1 MLLLSRVCAEFRDRA
16 GAVLFAV
23 TPETRL
29 TFQEAPEAIRQDPL
43 FRMLLN
49 DHSIEVTEDKNKKK
63 ALENDPV
70 APLPETPEKP
80 EKPEKPEPADKP
92 VKPARAP
99 EKKT

>member
-1 MLLLSRVCAEFRDRA
+1 MLLLSRVCAEFLDRN

-29 TFQEAPEAIRQDPL
+29 TFQEAPESIRQDPL

-70 APLPETPEKP
+70 APLPEVP

>member
-1 MLLLSRVCAEFRDRA
+1 MLLLSRVCAEFRDRT

-29 TFQEAPEAIRQDPL
+29 TFQEAPESIRQDPL
-43 FRMLLN
+43 FGMLLS

-63 ALENDPV
+63 ALENDPA
-70 APLPETPEKP
+70 APLPEVP

-99 EKKT
+99 EKKA

>member
-1 MLLLSRVCAEFRDRA
+1 MLLLSRVCAEFRDRT

-29 TFQEAPEAIRQDPL
+29 TFQEAPESIRQDPL
-43 FRMLLN
+43 FGMLLG

-63 ALENDPV
+63 ALEYDPV
-70 APLPETPEKP
+70 VSLPEVP

-99 EKKT
+99 EKKA

>member
-1 MLLLSRVCAEFRDRA
+1 MLLLSRVCAEFRDRT

-29 TFQEAPEAIRQDPL
+29 TFQEAPESIRQDPL
-43 FRMLLN
+43 FGMLLS

-63 ALENDPV
+63 RLENDPA
-70 APLPETPEKP
+70 APLPEVP

-99 EKKT
+99 EKKA

>member
-1 MLLLSRVCAEFRDRA
+1 MLLLSRVCAEFLDRN

-43 FRMLLN
+43 FGMLLN

-63 ALENDPV
+63 ALENDPLISV
-70 APLPETPEKP
+70 PEA
-80 EKPEKPEPADKP
+80 PEKPEPADKP

-99 EKKT
+99 EKKA

>member
-1 MLLLSRVCAEFRDRA
+1 MLLLSRVCAEFRDRT

-29 TFQEAPEAIRQDPL
+29 TFQEAPESIRQDPL
-43 FRMLLN
+43 FGMLLN
-49 DHSIEVTEDKNKKK
+49 DHSIEVTEDKNKRK
-63 ALENDPV
+63 AVENDPV
-70 APLPETPEKP
+70 APLPEVP

-99 EKKT
+99 EKKA

>member
-1 MLLLSRVCAEFRDRA
+1 MLLLSRVCAEFRDRT

-29 TFQEAPEAIRQDPL
+29 TFQEAPESIRQDPL
-43 FRMLLN
+43 FGMLLS

-70 APLPETPEKP
+70 APLPEVP

-99 EKKT
+99 EKKA

>member
-1 MLLLSRVCAEFRDRA
+1 MLLLSRVCAEFLDRN

-29 TFQEAPEAIRQDPL
+29 TFQEAPESIRQDPL

-63 ALENDPV
+63 ALENDPLISV
-70 APLPETPEKP
+70 PETPEKP
-80 EKPEKPEPADKP
+80 EKPEPAEKAAR
-92 VKPARAP
+92 PARAP
-99 EKKT
+99 EKKA

>member
-1 MLLLSRVCAEFRDRA
+1 MLLLSRVCAEFLDRN

-43 FRMLLN
+43 FRMLLG

-63 ALENDPV
+63 ALENDPLTPV
-70 APLPETPEKP
+70 PETPERN
-80 EKPEKPEPADKP
+80 EPAEKAAR
-92 VKPARAP
+92 PARAP
-99 EKKT
+99 EKKA

>member
-1 MLLLSRVCAEFRDRA
+1 MLLLSRVCAEFLDRN

-43 FRMLLN
+43 FRMLLS

-63 ALENDPV
+63 ALENDPLTPV
-70 APLPETPEKP
+70 PETPERN
-80 EKPEKPEPADKP
+80 EPADKP

-99 EKKT
+99 EKKA

>member
-1 MLLLSRVCAEFRDRA
+1 MLLLSRVCAEFRDRT

-29 TFQEAPEAIRQDPL
+29 TFQEAPESIQQDPL
-43 FRMLLN
+43 FGMLVN

-70 APLPETPEKP
+70 APLPEVP

-99 EKKT
+99 EKKA

>member
-1 MLLLSRVCAEFRDRA
+1 MLLLSRVCAEFRDRT

-29 TFQEAPEAIRQDPL
+29 TFQEAPESIRQDPL
-43 FRMLLN
+43 FGMLLN

-63 ALENDPV
+63 RLENDPV
-70 APLPETPEKP
+70 ISLPETP

-92 VKPARAP
+92 VKPVKAP
-99 EKKT
+99 EKKA

>member
-1 MLLLSRVCAEFRDRA
+1 MLLLSRVCAEFRDRT

-29 TFQEAPEAIRQDPL
+29 TFQEAPESIRQDPL
-43 FRMLLN
+43 FGMLLS

-63 ALENDPV
+63 ALENDPA
-70 APLPETPEKP
+70 APLPEAP

-99 EKKT
+99 EKKA